1 MRILER
7 DARTGADDAFVQ
19 LPHALYAGDPCWI
32 PDEEHVLR
40 ASFSAANDWF
50 ARGCALALCVPGR
63 ARLAVFRAPD
73 CRVDGRPAA
82 FFGYFEAGDDAVA
95 AGALLERASEW
106 ARAAGAEVLY
116 GPVDFDTLGRYR
128 LRTAV
133 EPGGGLPFPGEPYGR
148 PCYPAMLED
157 AGFSVVRRYTSQ
169 LSRGAERP
177 DEGKWRAAQ
186 ALLATGYTIESLT
199 AATWMRL
206 LPDLHRHVDAAF
218 TDAFAY
224 LPASFGRFAA
234 LQGAGVARRLC
245 PYTSVLAYAADG
257 ELAGFMLVFPHYGP
271 LAVQGAGRA
280 RVAASA
286 LCFEEHAATLARC
299 GPRVGIVKSVG
310 IAPAHRQRGV
320 MDALAVAVLERGQ
333 GHYDRWMAALI
344 REKNHS
350 ARYGGR
356 RQRLER
362 SYALYAKLVRASGG
376 VEP

>member
-148 PCYPAMLED
+148 PC
-157 AGFSVVRRYTSQ
+157 
-169 LSRGAERP
+169 
-177 DEGKWRAAQ
+177 
-186 ALLATGYTIESLT
+186 ATETYRNCRS
-199 AATWMRL
+199 
-206 LPDLHRHVDAAF
+206 
-218 TDAFAY
+218 
-224 LPASFGRFAA
+224 
-234 LQGAGVARRLC
+234 
-245 PYTSVLAYAADG
+245 G
-257 ELAGFMLVFPHYGP
+257 EIAIPCGP
-271 LAVQGAGRA
+271 LM
-280 RVAASA
+280 
-286 LCFEEHAATLARC
+286 
-299 GPRVGIVKSVG
+299 SVG
-310 IAPAHRQRGV
+310 INPTRTSWSIFAMPPPSAPGLNRTRTI
-320 MDALAVAVLERGQ
+320 L
-333 GHYDRWMAALI
+333 
-344 REKNHS
+344 S
-350 ARYGGR
+350 ADSHTTYT
-356 RQRLER
+356 
-362 SYALYAKLVRASGG
+362 K
-376 VEP
+376 